1 MNTAKGERELL
12 EEFKFDEYDYPRPI
26 APEVNDDVFPRL
38 TKILNLNLTFKEE
51 SLLIRVLVW
60 GLLDPRSDALPTL
73 NIDYDDLHK
82 AIYKNPENETCRIL
96 LCLFDPAMNQPKAKR
111 IVEISDELVKAI
123 PKLPDYIIQLIEKFK
138 IKGDWVEPFL
148 LEIYQLV
155 DKYDHDVKTKFENYL
170 KDMLES
176 LPSHLNEEA
185 VQKELKLIN

>member
-1 MNTAKGERELL
+1 
-12 EEFKFDEYDYPRPI
+12 
-26 APEVNDDVFPRL
+26 
-38 TKILNLNLTFKEE
+38 LTFKEE

-60 GLLDPRSDALPTL
+60 GLLVPRLKTLPAL
-73 NIDYDDLHK
+73 NINYDDLHNT
-82 AIYKNPENETCRIL
+82 IYENPENEACRIL
-96 LCLFDPAMNQPKAKR
+96 LCLFDPDMNQTKANR
-111 IVEISDELVKAI
+111 MVEISNQLVKAV
-123 PKLPDYIIQLIEKFK
+123 PKLPGYIIQLIEKFK

-185 VQKELKLIN
+185 VRKELNLVN